1 MSEDKK
7 TEVKF
12 TVHHREN
19 VEGEKLISVQEK
31 EIEIPKF
38 IPPKIKRKGTF
49 DWEPYHRQI
58 FIMLAQGKAA
68 WNIANTLELE
78 PSAVYNY
85 IKRYLPN
92 YRRRRGEKNGGV

>member
-1 MSEDKK
+1 MGEDKNVETK
-7 TEVKF
+7 L
-12 TVHHREN
+12 TVRLGEKIKREN
-19 VEGEKLISVQEK
+19 LIFGQEK